1 MSNKLSD
8 KDLALIMSYTDGQI
22 EPSNIAYVE
31 KLINEND
38 EAKKV
43 FEDLSLTSNVYKD
56 YVSSIDDNSQKN
68 THILL
73 YISLLYQEIKKTVNI
88 VSPYLN

>member
-8 KDLALIMSYTDGQI
+8 KDLALIMSYADGQL
-22 EPSNIAYVE
+22 EPSNVAYVE

-56 YVSSIDDNSQKN
+56 YVSSIDDNSQK
-68 THILL
+68 ILAKNKEGL
-73 YISLLYQEIKKTVNI
+73 EKTKTGFFDLI
-88 VSPYLN
+88 FKTL